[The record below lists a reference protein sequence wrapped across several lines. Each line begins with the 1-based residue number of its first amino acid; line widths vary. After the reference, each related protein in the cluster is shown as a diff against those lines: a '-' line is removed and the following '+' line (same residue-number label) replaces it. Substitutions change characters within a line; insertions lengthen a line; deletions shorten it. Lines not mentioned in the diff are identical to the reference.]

1 MSAVPHDYVSDHGR
15 LTTNTVEGFHG
26 MALVYRGKRTDLCHT
41 HYVCKTNMAICHK
54 VSRIGHNTIYLLKL
68 ILQNLGPIWKA
79 FCFAS
84 MGVDMPA
91 DAVASILREQQAWTK
106 DRQRKS
112 NKENLYRR
120 WDLFLIK
127 SKFQISKSFKYTYV
141 SLFMC
146 ITLWSLV

>member
-1 MSAVPHDYVSDHGR
+1 
-15 LTTNTVEGFHG
+15 
-26 MALVYRGKRTDLCHT
+26 
-41 HYVCKTNMAICHK
+41 
-54 VSRIGHNTIYLLKL
+54 
-68 ILQNLGPIWKA
+68 
-79 FCFAS
+79 
-84 MGVDMPA
+84 MPA

-146 ITLWSLV
+146 ITIWSLI